1 MKFPKLR
8 NSRPV
13 QGKIDVE
20 EKRDVYLND
29 KPSSEPARCP
39 VCGNIYLKKQWYRP
53 EQKQIPED
61 ANTIS
66 YTCPGCSKVQDGYYY
81 GELTVSGRFI
91 REHHEE
97 ISNLIQNKVHE
108 VQKDNPLSKLVQVE
122 VDGDQLKLRTTNSK
136 LAEHIGRALERAYE
150 GDLDIDRSEYIT
162 RVRWTRDEL
171 PQKDE

>member
-13 QGKIDVE
+13 QGEIDVE

-29 KPSSEPARCP
+29 KPPSEPARCP
-39 VCGNIYLKKQWYRP
+39 VCGNVYVKKQWYRP
-53 EQKQIPED
+53 DQKELD
-61 ANTIS
+61 ENRSVIS

-91 REHHEE
+91 RDHHEE
-97 ISNLIQNKVHE
+97 ISHLIQNRVHE

-122 VDGDQLKLRTTNSK
+122 VDGNELKLRTTNSK
-136 LAEHIGRALERAYE
+136 LAEQIGRALHRAYE
-150 GDLDIDRSEYIT
+150 GDLDIDKSEYIT
-162 RVRWTRDEL
+162 RVSWSRDDL
-171 PQKDE
+171 PDR